1 MRRRRQTVRMR
12 TYEKDETESKDENP
26 MRRTRQKVM
35 MKTYEKDETESKDE
49 NL

>member
-1 MRRRRQTVRMR
+1 MRRTRQKVRMR
-12 TYEKDETESKDENP
+12 TYEKDETGK
-26 MRRTRQKVM
+26 R